1 MKILDGKA
9 AAAEWR
15 RDTARRVAEIAS
27 RRSRSPQLAALL
39 VGDDPAS
46 VTYVTN
52 KARACEECG
61 IRSRIVRL
69 PATATQSEVQAEVRL
84 LNQDRDIDGFIVQ
97 LPLPGHLDYKKLIFS
112 ISVHKDVDGFT
123 PSNIGRMA
131 LGQPCL
137 PPATPAG
144 IIELLRRNDIT
155 TAGRNVAIIGRSNI
169 VGRPMAS
176 LLLQRGMF
184 GNATVTVC
192 HSHTRNLGDVLH
204 ASDIIISA
212 VGHPGLVT
220 ADMVTEGAVVIDV
233 GITRVEDASRPRG
246 YRLAGDVDF
255 ENVAP
260 KCSYIT
266 PVPGGVGPMTIA
278 SLLHNTVTAY
288 SRNKR

>member
-1 MKILDGKA
+1 M
-9 AAAEWR
+9 
-15 RDTARRVAEIAS
+15 
-27 RRSRSPQLAALL
+27 
-39 VGDDPAS
+39 GDDPAS

-69 PATATQSEVQAEVRL
+69 PASATQSEVQAEVRA
-84 LNQDRDIDGFIVQ
+84 LNQDRDIDGFIIQ
-97 LPLPGHLDYKKLIFS
+97 LPLPAHLDYKKLLTS

-123 PSNIGRMA
+123 PQNIGRLA
-131 LGQPCL
+131 LGLPCL

-155 TAGRNVAIIGRSNI
+155 TSGRHVAIIGRSNI

-176 LLLQRGMF
+176 LLLQKGMF
-184 GNATVTVC
+184 ADATVTVC
-192 HSHTRNLGDVLH
+192 HSHTEGLADILRS
-204 ASDIIISA
+204 ADIIISA
-212 VGHPGLVT
+212 VGRPGLVT
-220 ADMVTEGAVVIDV
+220 ADMVADDAVVIDV
-233 GITRVEDASRPRG
+233 GITRVEDATRPRG

-255 ENVAP
+255 DAVAP
-260 KCSYIT
+260 KSSYIT

-288 SRNKR
+288 IRNKR

>member
-15 RDTARRVAEIAS
+15 RDIARRVDEIAS

-97 LPLPGHLDYKKLIFS
+97 LPLPGHLDYKKLISS

-176 LLLQRGMF
+176 LLLQKGML

-192 HSHTRNLGDVLH
+192 HSHTRNLGDVLR

-220 ADMVTEGAVVIDV
+220 ADMVTEGAVIIDV
-233 GITRVEDASRPRG
+233 GITRVEDATRPRG

-255 ENVAP
+255 EKVAP